1 MLQAPGGPEEAQMKT
16 SLLIAAIAVV
26 TAASVASADRGSI
39 PFKQG
44 VEIFEPNQ
52 RAMLAWNG
60 EEEILLLSTDLWASE
75 STMVLEV
82 LPLPSEPEV
91 KEGDV
96 EVFAKATE
104 MINRKVAAEGGN
116 TRGGKLAPGM
126 EKREPAGEVTFHEKI
141 GSHDISV
148 AHVLNQMGFIAWVAE
163 YLDSVGVKDAT
174 IPEPLKE
181 VVEEY
186 IEEGFTW
193 FVFDVVSLD
202 EEPKT
207 SEAIQ
212 YRFKTDQLYYPL
224 RITRTETGFTNVD
237 LLVLTPRLLSVFP
250 GYPHDRIS
258 LPHQPVTIAGIE
270 LWGLSKDMHDLLG
283 KPKEAK
289 LRVWRIAGDL
299 DSFEKDL
306 LAK

>member
-1 MLQAPGGPEEAQMKT
+1 MKI
-16 SLLIAAIAVV
+16 SLLIAAITIALALS
-26 TAASVASADRGSI
+26 TANADRGSI

-44 VEIFEPNQ
+44 VKIFEPNQ

-91 KEGDV
+91 KQGDV

-104 MINRKVAAEGGN
+104 IINRKVAARGGS
-116 TRGGKLAPGM
+116 TRGVNVPPEFARKA
-126 EKREPAGEVTFHEKI
+126 PAGEVTFHEKI

-148 AHVLNQMGFIAWVAE
+148 AHVLDRTGFVAWVGE
-163 YLDSVGVKDAT
+163 YFDSAGVENVT
-174 IPEPLKE
+174 IPEPLKD

-186 IEEGFTW
+186 IGDGFTW

-212 YRFKTDQLYYPL
+212 YRFKTDHLYYPL
-224 RITRTETGFTNVD
+224 KITRTETGFTD
-237 LLVLTPRLLSVFP
+237 ISLLILSPRLLSVFP
-250 GYPHDRIS
+250 GYPHERIG
-258 LPHQPVTIAGIE
+258 LPHEPVTIAGIE
-270 LWGLSKDMHDLLG
+270 LWGLSKDMYDLLG
-283 KPKEAK
+283 KPEEAK
-289 LRVWRIAGDL
+289 LRIWRIAGDL
-299 DSFEKDL
+299 ASFEKDL